1 MSKYKVL
8 VTDFAWPDL
17 EIEREILSTIDAEIV
32 LPESREEEHLSIA
45 AVDCDAI
52 MTCWAQTTKA
62 VIAAATNCKIVAR
75 LGIGLDNIDVEFCTS
90 NAIPVTNIPD
100 YCVIEVAEHALASVF
115 SLGRKISFY
124 HQQTQSG
131 VYDLQ
136 AGSTLRRMQ
145 DQTLGIVGL
154 GNIGQH
160 LAKLAAG
167 VGLNVIAYS
176 RTPKQ
181 IDHVQ
186 MVSFDDFLSTSDY
199 VSIHAP
205 LTSETEGMFGESE
218 FTAMKSS
225 AFLINT
231 ARGGLI
237 DHDALSKAIADG
249 QICGAALDVQVPEPP
264 DLSKLP
270 YSDSRVIVTPHAAFV
285 SQESLTDLRRRSAQQ
300 VVDRLSGLT
309 PKHIV
314 NEAEVS

>member
-17 EIEREILSTIDAEIV
+17 EIEREVLSTIDAEIV
-32 LPESREEEHLSIA
+32 LPESKDEEQLSSA
-45 AVDCDAI
+45 AVECHAI
-52 MTCWAQTTKA
+52 MTCWAQTTRA
-62 VIAAATNCKIVAR
+62 VIAAAANCQIVAR
-75 LGIGLDNIDVEFCTS
+75 LGIGLDNIDVDFCTS
-90 NAIPVTNIPD
+90 KNIPVTNVPD
-100 YCVIEVAEHALASVF
+100 YCVIEVAEHALASIF
-115 SLGRKISFY
+115 ALGRKIAFY
-124 HQQTQSG
+124 YAQTQNG

-160 LAKLAAG
+160 LAKLAVG
-167 VGLNVIAYS
+167 VGLNVVAYS

-186 MVSFDDFLSTSDY
+186 MVSFDDLLSTSDY
-199 VSIHAP
+199 ISIHAP
-205 LTSETEGMFGESE
+205 LTPKTEGMFGKLE
-218 FTAMKSS
+218 FKKMKSS
-225 AFLINT
+225 AFVINT
-231 ARGGLI
+231 SRGGLI
-237 DHDALSKAIADG
+237 DHDALSEAIIHE

-264 DLSKLP
+264 DLSKMP
-270 YSDSRVIVTPHAAFV
+270 YSDPRVIVTPHAAFV
-285 SQESLTDLRRRSAQQ
+285 SEESLADLRRRSAQQ

-314 NEAEVS
+314 NEVEVP